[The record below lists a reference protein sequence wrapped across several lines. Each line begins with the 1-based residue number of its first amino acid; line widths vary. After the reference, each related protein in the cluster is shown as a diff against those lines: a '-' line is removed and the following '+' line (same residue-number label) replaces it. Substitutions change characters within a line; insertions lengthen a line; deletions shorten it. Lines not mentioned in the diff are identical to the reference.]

1 MRGMTRDKREN
12 MRREKKGE
20 QVKVSLLSPTKQ
32 LILNALWFPL
42 NATIAA
48 LLAIVIPTQLL
59 LFVPSKQVGSAAQAT
74 VLSWLVVAA
83 SIISLLMPPL
93 IGALSDRTRGK
104 LGRRRPYLLIGGVL
118 VIMSTPLLVNASTI
132 VYFLAGLALL
142 HIGINIIS
150 PAYQSLVPDLVPEE
164 QRGITSG
171 YVGGLTILGSMVSLG
186 LAAYLLGG
194 VNQHTF
200 HASMVRQNAG
210 IYYMVTA
217 TLLTIGILIT
227 VLGTHEIPYRHAPS
241 SVERK
246 QTFTGWIWRL
256 VHHWVEPWRAYN
268 FTLVFLTRMA
278 IMLGITMFMTYIEYY
293 FARVQQA
300 TDFVATT
307 ALIAVLALGG
317 GVISGI
323 MSGVLSDRMKRR
335 APIVCVATL
344 FMGTTSFV
352 FVVAPGHL
360 GFWLWPLGILFGLG
374 YGAFS
379 SVDWALTIDALPSLK
394 ELGKHLGLWNASTT
408 LPAIIAP
415 LLGSFIIAL
424 TGGQVHIDTGYRLI
438 FACATV
444 FLFLAAI
451 GILFVREHRASVHSS
466 SG

>member
-1 MRGMTRDKREN
+1 MKSSR
-12 MRREKKGE
+12 
-20 QVKVSLLSPTKQ
+20 LSHTKQ
-32 LILNALWFPL
+32 LLLNALWFPL
-42 NATIAA
+42 NAQIAA

-59 LFVPSKQVGSAAQAT
+59 LFVPSQQVGSAAQAT
-74 VLSWLVVAA
+74 VLGWLVVAA
-83 SIISLLMPPL
+83 SIISLFMPPL

-104 LGRRRPYLLIGGVL
+104 LGRRRPYLLTGGLL
-118 VIMSTPLLVNASTI
+118 VVVSTPLLVNASTM
-132 VYFLAGLALL
+132 VNFLAGLALL
-142 HIGINIIS
+142 HVGINIIN

-171 YVGGLTILGSMVSLG
+171 YVGGLTILGSMASLG

-200 HASMVRQNAG
+200 HANVVRQNAG

-227 VLGTHEIPYRHAPS
+227 VLGTHEISYRRPIS

-246 QTFTGWIWRL
+246 RTVAGFLWRL
-256 VHHWVEPWRAYN
+256 VHHWIEPWRSHN
-268 FTLVFLTRMA
+268 FTIVFLTRMA
-278 IMLGITMFMTYIEYY
+278 IMLGLTMFMTYVEYY
-293 FARVQQA
+293 FARVQKA
-300 TDFVATT
+300 PNFVATT

-317 GVISGI
+317 GVISGVL
-323 MSGVLSDRMKRR
+323 SGVLADRMKRR
-335 APIVCVATL
+335 APVVCAAAL
-344 FMGTTSFV
+344 FMGATSFA

-379 SVDWALTIDALPSLK
+379 SVDWVLTINALPSLK

-408 LPAIIAP
+408 LPAIVAP
-415 LLGSFIIAL
+415 LLGSFIIASS
-424 TGGQVHIDTGYRLI
+424 GGQAFIELGYRLI

-444 FLFLAAI
+444 FLLIAAI
-451 GILFVREHRASVHSS
+451 GILFVRERR
-466 SG
+466 